1 MFLQFQIL
9 VAFYQFRFDHLSL
22 DNLLR
27 EGIILMLI
35 RLLQRHLKEHTYEL
49 KHEQE
54 EIGIEKEQTTNKRR
68 NDDEGR
74 SSPKAKVSFY
84 YIFIDLKD

>member
-1 MFLQFQIL
+1 ML
-9 VAFYQFRFDHLSL
+9 V
-22 DNLLR
+22 
-27 EGIILMLI
+27 

-54 EIGIEKEQTTNKRR
+54 EIGIEKEQTKNKRK
-68 NDDEGR
+68 NDVEEG
-74 SSPKAKVSFY
+74 SSPKAKVSYY